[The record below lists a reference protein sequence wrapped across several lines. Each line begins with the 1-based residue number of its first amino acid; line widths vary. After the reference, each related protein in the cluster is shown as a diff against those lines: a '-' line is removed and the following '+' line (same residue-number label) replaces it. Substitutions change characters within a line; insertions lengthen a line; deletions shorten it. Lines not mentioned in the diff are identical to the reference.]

1 MLYFPRSPGGTPT
14 SILSNKRKHLTP
26 NEVEVL
32 LKTCSDHR
40 NRTMILL
47 AYRHGMRVSE
57 LTSLEWS
64 QIDLTTGAISLARLK
79 NGIPSTHPLTGVE
92 LRALK
97 RLRREHPNSRH
108 VFLSN
113 RGTPMTR
120 QNVHAFLAD
129 LGRQAGFEFG
139 LHAHMLRHACGSKLA
154 SDGRDTRSIQHYLG
168 HRNIQSTVVYTHMN
182 PNRFNG
188 WFRD

>member
-1 MLYFPRSPGGTPT
+1 M
-14 SILSNKRKHLTP
+14 SILSNKRKHLTQ

-40 NRTMILL
+40 NRTMVLI
-47 AYRHGMRVSE
+47 AYRHGLRVSE
-57 LTSLEWS
+57 LTNLEWS
-64 QIDLTTGAISLARLK
+64 QIDLTTGTISLARLK
-79 NGIPSTHPLTGVE
+79 NGIPSVHPLTGQE

-108 VFLSN
+108 VFLSS

-120 QNVHAFLAD
+120 QNVNAFLAD
-129 LGRQAGFEFG
+129 LGREAGFDFP
-139 LHAHMLRHACGSKLA
+139 LHPHLLRHATGYKLA
-154 SDGRDTRSIQHYLG
+154 NDGRDTRSIQHYLG
-168 HRNIQSTVVYTHMN
+168 HRNIQSTVVYTHLN
-182 PNRFNG
+182 ANRFNG